1 MNLACTW
8 CPIFRTMLRDVAH
21 GFFIITHSGLAM
33 VGLGA
38 TSLVLAFWL
47 SPSWMN
53 SAENA
58 ALNWLRERQALF
70 SWLPENTSERVTAT
84 PLQALPPSQA
94 AVAEWLGRKY
104 KVAPEPLAA
113 LVAEAHILAK
123 KYKMSPYLI
132 LSVMAVESGFNPYAH
147 SSAGAQ
153 GLMQVMTDIHQQ
165 RYAVHGGTM
174 AAFDPIANLRVG
186 ADVLAYCI
194 KTKGGVMEE
203 GLRYYLGASEHT
215 DDGGYVAKVLLE
227 QERLTL
233 VDSGVKN
240 VPLQ

>member
-1 MNLACTW
+1 MKLACTW
-8 CPIFRTMLRDVAH
+8 CTILRTLLRDVAR
-21 GFFIITHSGLAM
+21 GLFIITHSGLAM

-38 TSLVLAFWL
+38 TTLLLAFWL
-47 SPSWMN
+47 NPQGMH
-53 SAENA
+53 SAETA
-58 ALNWLRERQALF
+58 TLNWLRERQVLF
-70 SWLPENTSERVTAT
+70 SWLPENTAERATAMS
-84 PLQALPPSQA
+84 LQDLPPSQA

-104 KVAPEPLAA
+104 TVAPEPLAA
-113 LVAEAHILAK
+113 LVAEAHLLAK

-132 LSVMAVESGFNPYAH
+132 LSVMAVESGFNPFAH

-165 RYAVHGGTM
+165 RYALHGGTM

-194 KTKGGVMEE
+194 KTKGGVMED
-203 GLRYYLGASEHT
+203 GLRYYLGASETT

-240 VPLQ
+240 VPF